1 MEEDPFDYSDIEPLN
16 INPKLLQ
23 TELEKIYK
31 MTENTTLDWRKR
43 EISLRRM
50 GAICI
55 GNQGKS
61 EQFIKFING
70 QLQSNLDK
78 QLADLRSSVMKEACR
93 MISLCAKELGIL
105 LENFSIHIMTQYVL
119 FKIAGNQ
126 NRVIS
131 DNSSKCILN
140 IVRYVH
146 SYKII
151 NNICEQKILKSNVA
165 RCVCAQC
172 LLYIM
177 CSYQNVIILKSINI
191 ILESLKILLSDPNG
205 EVRAISRKV
214 FIAYKKRFMS
224 EAINF
229 FSELEKNVQK
239 QIIEDEKNIGD
250 SIYINISEAVETPK
264 KNKPNLLYAS
274 NSGNKP
280 KSNEVKYNMEM
291 NLNNEDYYGKNNSSE
306 KKKSNFISEF
316 SENNKNKVRSPG
328 NNNNAKNNEMKKI
341 ATNKEVLQRLNNKY
355 GMSNMEQQEEKIIEK
370 KEIKEDVRI
379 KKKSPAK
386 PLTKKNSDNN
396 NYNKNINKNI
406 SSNNNINNNKSFK
419 INTMEEKI
427 ILLLKKLNMTNSLND
442 KLLVFQY
449 LFNDFN
455 QILNE
460 INNISIDTRRK
471 FVDTHV
477 EYLSES
483 DKYLVEQIIKNLM
496 RMIFYLNQIFNDSD
510 MESIVKS
517 LLENINKNADK
528 NLSKLS
534 HELLEIIR
542 KKYNNEKIFNI
553 LYIQLNDEKSNIDN
567 DICYSYLSVLVPACS
582 NIFYNRENFKKIFCT
597 LCKAPENSKKI
608 GNLLDSIYKSY
619 PDNFIFVFRD
629 ENENNQRKILSIMK
643 NNNSLYYQEIINK
656 IKIINE
662 KNNTKNNSSNNF
674 NPQNNNNTNNNEET
688 ENVVEISNDVL
699 ECLETGDLEKFL
711 KYMSENISEI
721 PSFLLLL
728 SDPEYNDNK
737 HINNII
743 NFTYSLLSNDTFL
756 NEIEISLDLFIN
768 QIIHLLLTNIKNN
781 VVIDTTREI
790 MYILPFKVNIEKFFR
805 AINIYL
811 NIKNEVVLLQILLTS
826 IKNFVMN
833 NKSQNLES
841 LLPIFIDGVLN
852 LLNHPMSEIR
862 KLAVYCCVEIYMVVG
877 YKFDVYFE
885 TLPKSQQNL
894 INLFIKKKTG

>member
-1 MEEDPFDYSDIEPLN
+1 MDEDPFDYSDIEPLN
-16 INPKLLQ
+16 INPKFLQ
-23 TELEKIYK
+23 TEFEKIYK

-93 MISLCAKELGIL
+93 MISLCAKELGTL
-105 LENFSIHIMTQYVL
+105 LENFCLHIMTQYVL

-177 CSYQNVIILKSINI
+177 CSYQNVIMLKSINI

-205 EVRAISRKV
+205 EVRAMSRKV
-214 FIAYKKRFMS
+214 FIAYKKRFET

-229 FSELEKNVQK
+229 FSDLEKNVQK

-250 SIYINISEAVETPK
+250 SIIINIVENVETPK
-264 KNKPNLLYAS
+264 KNKVNLLYGS

-280 KSNEVKYNMEM
+280 KSNEVKYNMDI
-291 NLNNEDYYGKNNSSE
+291 NFNNEDINEKNNSSE
-306 KKKSNFISEF
+306 KKLPMVSEFQENKSRLKNSVKNNSVKSNEKKPIS
-316 SENNKNKVRSPG
+316 
-328 NNNNAKNNEMKKI
+328 
-341 ATNKEVLQRLNNKY
+341 NKEVLERLNNKY
-355 GMSNMEQQEEKIIEK
+355 GINNMEQQVEKKMEK
-370 KEIKEDVRI
+370 KEIKEDIKI

-386 PLTKKNSDNN
+386 PLAKKNIDNN
-396 NYNKNINKNI
+396 NINKNTNKNI
-406 SSNNNINNNKSFK
+406 SNNNNINNNKSIK
-419 INTMEEKI
+419 ITTMEEKI
-427 ILLLKKLNMTNSLND
+427 ILLLKKLNMTNSMND

-460 INNISIDTRRK
+460 INNISDNTRRK
-471 FVDTHV
+471 FVDTHI

-483 DKYLVEQIIKNLM
+483 DKLLVEQIIKNLM

-542 KKYNNEKIFNI
+542 KKYNNEKIFNT
-553 LYIQLNDEKSNIDN
+553 LYIQLNDEKSDIDN
-567 DICYSYLSVLVPACS
+567 DICYTYLSVLVPSCS

-608 GNLLDSIYKSY
+608 GNLLDSIYKAY
-619 PDNFIFVFRD
+619 PDNFLIVFRE
-629 ENENNQRKILSIMK
+629 ENEKNQRKILSIMQK
-643 NNNSLYYQEIINK
+643 NNSLYYQEIINK

-662 KNNTKNNSSNNF
+662 KNNSKNNSLSNLNQ
-674 NPQNNNNTNNNEET
+674 QNNYNNNTNNQDD
-688 ENVVEISNDVL
+688 ENVIQVSNDIL
-699 ECLETGDLEKFL
+699 ECLETGDLERFL
-711 KYMSENISEI
+711 NYISANINEI

-728 SDPEYNDNK
+728 SDSQYNDNK
-737 HINNII
+737 YVKNII
-743 NFTYSLLSNDTFL
+743 NFTYSLLSNDTFIR
-756 NEIEISLDLFIN
+756 EIEISLDLFIN

-781 VVIDTTREI
+781 VVIDTTKEI
-790 MYILPFKVNIEKFFR
+790 MNILPFKVNIEKFFR

-811 NIKNEVVLLQILLTS
+811 NIKNEVILLQILLTS

-833 NKSQNLES
+833 NKSKNLES
-841 LLPIFIDGVLN
+841 LLPLFIDGVLN
-852 LLNHPMSEIR
+852 LLNHPLSEIR

-885 TLPKSQQNL
+885 MLPKSQQNL
-894 INLFIKKKTG
+894 INLFIKKRTG